1 MLDHATGK
9 TGFMEFVRF
18 VDFAGEFKPITN
30 IGGSNI
36 AVAMGM
42 QSHT

>member
-9 TGFMEFVRF
+9 TGFMEFVRL
-18 VDFAGEFKPITN
+18 VDFSGEFKPISN
-30 IGGSNI
+30 IGGANI

-42 QSHT
+42 KMIM